1 VLEFV
6 VMLSNPIFS
15 RFEAAILALMS
26 LVFISGLVLVAH
38 AIFYLAEI
46 AGRRYRKRAATTPEE
61 DRAVE
66 APAKQRKS

>member
-1 VLEFV
+1 MLEFV
-6 VMLSNPIFS
+6 VMPSNPIFS
-15 RFEAAILALMS
+15 RSEAAILALMS

>member
-6 VMLSNPIFS
+6 VMPSNPIFS
-15 RFEAAILALMS
+15 RSEAAILALMS

>member
-1 VLEFV
+1 MLEFV
-6 VMLSNPIFS
+6 VMPSNPIFS
-15 RFEAAILALMS
+15 RSEAAILALMS

-46 AGRRYRKRAATTPEE
+46 AGRRYRKHAATTPEE

>member
-1 VLEFV
+1 MLESIA
-6 VMLSNPIFS
+6 MPSGPIFS
-15 RFEAAILALMS
+15 RSGAAVLALMS